1 MSIPLQYAILGLF
14 ALIFGPLYLALLSR
28 RRVMKRAIEA
38 ESDAS
43 DLRVVQKNTMRE
55 LASRNEAHRALEEA
69 FYHSEGNV
77 RLVQAERQLLR
88 TQLDEATSREAL
100 LTQEGLDSR
109 AAEKSLRGDVGKLRA
124 ELEIAEFWRRKLVSM
139 VEGLEQ
145 VEGIE
150 NADKRFRLVER
161 SGYARVAFLMSH
173 IRNIET
179 MLKGSL
185 AGRTLVIVDAPTV
198 KAKRSTKKAA

>member
-1 MSIPLQYAILGLF
+1 MSIPLQYAILGLL
-14 ALIFGPLYLALLSR
+14 ALIFGPLHLALLSR
-28 RRVMKRAIEA
+28 RRIMKRALEA
-38 ESDAS
+38 ESDAL

-55 LASRNEAHRALEEA
+55 LASRNEAYRALEET

-88 TQLDEATSREAL
+88 KQLDEAASREAL
-100 LTQEGLDSR
+100 LTQEALDSK
-109 AAEKSLRGDVGKLRA
+109 ASEKSIREKIGKLRV
-124 ELEIAEFWRRKLVSM
+124 ELEIAEFWRLKLVKM

-145 VEGIE
+145 VEGPE
-150 NADKRFRLVER
+150 NAEKLFRLVER
-161 SGYARVAFLMSH
+161 SGYARVAFLLSH
-173 IRNIET
+173 VRNIEE

-185 AGRTLVIVDAPTV
+185 AGRTLVIVDAP